1 MKNIIII
8 IIIKLFFILSL
19 FNHLFSQTTR
29 TTVRNGFWSN
39 PLTWD
44 SGIPQ
49 SNDNIIVN
57 HTLEVDVKDTVTNII
72 INDVTTLY
80 DTLFIKG
87 VLNIESDLTDGVV
100 YFINNDIDKGR
111 LGVTS
116 SGELLSEVIWQ
127 KWLERCDGW
136 AMYGGPFELPI
147 NGYGFFHTGVPGSF
161 FPSFWTNTYLYD
173 ETIPDVDREIGWVI
187 PTNINDVLP
196 RGQAIYLFDSSTV
209 STTESR
215 IIEVSGFCDL
225 TENFNYRP
233 NYSGSN
239 GSDENGW
246 NLMSNPFLGTID
258 WDATGW
264 TRRRTYNAIWV
275 LDNCTN
281 LYSSYVNG
289 VGVNGGTSLISP
301 GQGFWVKARRNNPR
315 LRSNRDVIVDDLTE
329 IKSLNQNQII
339 RLTLNGDE
347 IALVI
352 NPNATTSNDTL
363 YDAIKFITTNATI
376 YSELDEKYAINTFD
390 DISSV
395 PMWVKGEGTLEINLA
410 EFDTTINLMLEDVV
424 TGDITPINST
434 TDYYFINISPG
445 FTHRF
450 NLLFINVTN
459 ILQYEHINRE
469 SNSTESIDILGRK
482 VTKEKGINFK
492 LKQR

>member
-1 MKNIIII
+1 MDRLDTHQK
-8 IIIKLFFILSL
+8 
-19 FNHLFSQTTR
+19 QTHKH
-29 TTVRNGFWSN
+29 S
-39 PLTWD
+39 
-44 SGIPQ
+44 I
-49 SNDNIIVN
+49 
-57 HTLEVDVKDTVTNII
+57 
-72 INDVTTLY
+72 
-80 DTLFIKG
+80 
-87 VLNIESDLTDGVV
+87 
-100 YFINNDIDKGR
+100 
-111 LGVTS
+111 
-116 SGELLSEVIWQ
+116 
-127 KWLERCDGW
+127 
-136 AMYGGPFELPI
+136 
-147 NGYGFFHTGVPGSF
+147 
-161 FPSFWTNTYLYD
+161 
-173 ETIPDVDREIGWVI
+173 
-187 PTNINDVLP
+187 
-196 RGQAIYLFDSSTV
+196 
-209 STTESR
+209 
-215 IIEVSGFCDL
+215 
-225 TENFNYRP
+225 
-233 NYSGSN
+233 
-239 GSDENGW
+239 
-246 NLMSNPFLGTID
+246 
-258 WDATGW
+258 
-264 TRRRTYNAIWV
+264 
-275 LDNCTN
+275 
-281 LYSSYVNG
+281 
-289 VGVNGGTSLISP
+289 
-301 GQGFWVKARRNNPR
+301 
-315 LRSNRDVIVDDLTE
+315 
-329 IKSLNQNQII
+329 NQNQII

>member
-1 MKNIIII
+1 MKKILLFLLLTLCFNI
-8 IIIKLFFILSL
+8 LY
-19 FNHLFSQTTR
+19 SQPTR
-29 TTVRNGFWSN
+29 TTVTNGFWSN
-39 PLTWD
+39 PTTWD
-44 SGIPQ
+44 TGVPQ
-49 SNDNIIVN
+49 SGDNIIVN
-57 HTLEVDVKDTVTNII
+57 HTLEVDVKDTVTNIL

-80 DTLFIKG
+80 DTLYVKG
-87 VLNIESDLTDGVV
+87 ILNIEADLTNGVI
-100 YFINNDIDKGR
+100 YFINNNIDKGR
-111 LGVTS
+111 LGTTS
-116 SGELLSEVIWQ
+116 TGELLSEVIWQ
-127 KWLERCDGW
+127 KWIERCDGW
-136 AMYGGPFELPI
+136 AMYGGPFELPLVD
-147 NGYGFFHTGVPGSF
+147 YGFFHTGVPGAPFS
-161 FPSFWTNTYLYD
+161 SFWTNTYLYD
-173 ETIPDVDREIGWVI
+173 ETIPDVDREIGWTV
-187 PTNINDVLP
+187 PSNVNNLLP
-196 RGQAIYLFDSSTV
+196 RGQAIFLFDSSTT
-209 STTESR
+209 SLTESS
-215 IIEVSGFCDL
+215 IIEVKGFTDL
-225 TENFNYRP
+225 TENFDYRP
-233 NYSGSN
+233 NYSGAN

-258 WDATGW
+258 WDAPGW
-264 TRRRTYNAIWV
+264 TRRRTYNAIWI

-289 VGVNGGTSLISP
+289 VGVNGGTSLISS

-315 LRSNRDVIVDDLTE
+315 LRSRRDVLTNTNSE

-352 NPNATTSNDTL
+352 NPNATTSSDTL
-363 YDAIKFITTNATI
+363 YDAIKFITTNSTI
-376 YSELDEKYAINTFD
+376 YSELDEKYAINAFD

-424 TGDITPINST
+424 TGDITPINNT
-434 TDYYFINISPG
+434 TDYYFINTSPG

>member
-1 MKNIIII
+1 MKNI

-29 TTVRNGFWSN
+29 TTVANGFWSN

-49 SNDNIIVN
+49 SNDNIILN
-57 HTLEVDVKDTVTNII
+57 HPLEVDVKDTVTNII
-72 INDVTTLY
+72 INNLTTLY

-87 VLNIESDLTDGVV
+87 VLNIESDLTNGVV

-147 NGYGFFHTGVPGSF
+147 NDYGFFHTGVPGSS

-209 STTESR
+209 YPTESR
-215 IIEVSGFCDL
+215 VIEVKGFVDL

-258 WDATGW
+258 WDAAGW
-264 TRRRTYNAIWV
+264 SRRRTYNAIWV
-275 LDNCTN
+275 LDNCSN

-289 VGVNGGTSLISP
+289 IGVNGGTSLISP
-301 GQGFWVKARRNNPR
+301 GQGFWVKSRRNNPR
-315 LRSNRDVIVDDLTE
+315 LRSDRSVIVDDITE
-329 IKSLNQNQII
+329 IKSTNPNQII
-339 RLTLNGDE
+339 RLSLNGDE
-347 IALVI
+347 IALVL
-352 NPNATTSNDTL
+352 NPNATNLSDTL
-363 YDAIKFITTNATI
+363 YDAVKFLTPNSTI
-376 YSELDEKYAINTFD
+376 YSKLDKEYSINSFD
-390 DISSV
+390 SINSV
-395 PMWVKGEGTLEINLA
+395 PIWVKGEGTLEINLT
-410 EFDTTINLMLEDVV
+410 EYDTIINLFLEDVV
-424 TGDITPINST
+424 TGNIIPITNN
-434 TDYYFINISPG
+434 TDYYFLNT
-445 FTHRF
+445 FLDFNHRF
-450 NLLFINVTN
+450 NILFDNPITIDEINYPIEV
-459 ILQYEHINRE
+459 
-469 SNSTESIDILGRK
+469 SVDGVDVLGRK
-482 VTKEKGINFK
+482 VTKEYKGIK
-492 LKQR
+492 IDIRH